1 MPRPRLLALDLDG
14 TLMQPGGSIS
24 DRNREAVAKARD
36 AGVEI
41 VVCTGRRYRTTAW
54 VLETLGLEGPVV
66 VHNGVLTKSG
76 ATGETLAS
84 HYLETTLFEHALGL
98 LRRVAPPIV
107 YVDRYH
113 DGLDMLVEAPERS
126 HAFQARYLADY
137 VDEHRV
143 VARLDDEH
151 AEDVVMMSLMAD
163 LEALDRLRSRLD
175 DELHDDAHTNFLQN
189 KNYEGYILEVT
200 SSRASKWTALAALA
214 ADMGIDAADV
224 MAIGDDLNDASMVAG
239 AGVGVA
245 MGNAVDAVKAVADEI
260 TEGNDADGVAC
271 AIERLVL

>member
-1 MPRPRLLALDLDG
+1 
-14 TLMQPGGSIS
+14 
-24 DRNREAVAKARD
+24 
-36 AGVEI
+36 
-41 VVCTGRRYRTTAW
+41 
-54 VLETLGLEGPVV
+54 
-66 VHNGVLTKSG
+66 
-76 ATGETLAS
+76 
-84 HYLETTLFEHALGL
+84 
-98 LRRVAPPIV
+98 
-107 YVDRYH
+107 
-113 DGLDMLVEAPERS
+113 
-126 HAFQARYLADY
+126 
-137 VDEHRV
+137 
-143 VARLDDEH
+143 
-151 AEDVVMMSLMAD
+151 MMSLMAD